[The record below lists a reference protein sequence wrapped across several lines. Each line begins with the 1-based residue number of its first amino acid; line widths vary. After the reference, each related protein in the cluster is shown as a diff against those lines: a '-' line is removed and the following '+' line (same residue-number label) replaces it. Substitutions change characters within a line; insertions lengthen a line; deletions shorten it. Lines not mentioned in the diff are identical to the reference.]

1 MDKEVLLKKRK
12 TLLLQSKGSKE
23 LLLTHNFINP
33 LTLIPTSELL
43 SFIFNKFINTITI
56 HKGTLSK
63 NITNLFNS
71 VTDIITFKKVLED
84 LGVTDYQIDESLNS
98 AALAKEVENIKKKI
112 INEKFDILDSLLNY
126 SLKARVEYSDSSIWK
141 MFLSYGSIIGESTYS
156 NKEPITL
163 RAPLLNI
170 EIIAYASDDG
180 CIIISKNNEGIV
192 EQNQILLQTLEDQ
205 YAIKLNVD
213 INNDSEANDTTIPLT
228 SIPDNYFT
236 SLAKAIPNCEVENEF
251 SVFLPINK
259 DEITENYKDRLVI
272 QKNFVISLINPIGG
286 KLLRDYDEL
295 LEENYQFPT
304 VDTIF
309 TNNLNELIYEKD
321 QIFELNHP
329 LNLVQKMAVVNSLN
343 KNLLIYGPPG
353 TGKSEVVTNIIA
365 NALIQN
371 KRILVCSEKKAALNV
386 LDERL
391 MAVNQLVMSAF
402 DNNSKDVFY
411 NRLLELNN
419 LILSATNVSINQND
433 SGYLNIKNYLS
444 ELGKLTDFKDLY
456 GKNLQHILEVTKTIN
471 LETYKTNKN
480 VLSSFTYYFKDC
492 GKQLSDVVNNIK
504 NLSSIY
510 QEFKKLIPNT
520 KINQNIFDLK
530 LTDEFLNTIATA
542 NEKDVLNFLLHFIA
556 TGEVLKKRHIF
567 GKKYK
572 DEKTA
577 NKDNLLNA
585 INKIKQLNIFYIPD
599 YESYQTLFNS
609 VVDYENY
616 LSYDNWTTNTSL
628 NQFIQKINDNK
639 DINNILHNYWKNKE
653 IQASKFDRILVDF
666 YASNLR
672 EKLMKDH
679 ELDAKWTQLVRKAN
693 LAKRPSVNRTIKAY
707 YSVLKEIFPIWILSP
722 DSAAS
727 ILPLNKEE
735 FDVGIFDESS
745 QMKIER
751 GIPLIYRCKFS
762 TVSGDDKQLKPSAFF
777 TKNAELNEIYE
788 GHLDNVDSLLDKAKS
803 SNWSNYTLMNHYR
816 AINEELMYYSNHY
829 FYDDKLVCITKNNC
843 FDNSIDLIEVNG
855 VYNREKGI
863 NEAETDQVIHTLVD
877 SLDKYKAMIVVT
889 FNIKQAEHIQSLA
902 NAHQILRQKIEDLSL
917 KIRSLENVQ
926 GDEADL
932 VVISTTFGKD
942 SQGRFI
948 QNFGPIN
955 QDGGMNR
962 INVMASRAKKKMI
975 VIKSFK
981 SSDITNDS
989 NRNTYVFKGFIQ
1001 FVEQLQENPRSLE
1014 IQNLRTNKNNSLLLE
1029 QVVTQLKY
1037 AFKDMSDV
1045 EIIPNIAIGTHTIDI
1060 GIKHKLE
1067 KPINVLI
1074 IFDDEYKL
1082 NSYLSNNNKFIDD
1095 IDKEKYYED
1104 RQYRTIRTNCYEW
1117 LINPD
1122 LIIKYAKALLAL

>member
-12 TLLLQSKGSKE
+12 NLLLQSKGSKE

-33 LTLIPTSELL
+33 VSLIPTSELL
-43 SFIFNKFINTITI
+43 SFIFNKSLNTITI

-63 NITNLFNS
+63 NINNLFES
-71 VTDIITFKKVLED
+71 VTDIMSFKKVVED
-84 LGVTDYQIDESLNS
+84 FGSRDYPIDESFDI
-98 AALAKEVENIKKKI
+98 ATIQKEAENIKKKI

-126 SLKARVEYSDSSIWK
+126 SLKAKVEYSDTSIWK

-156 NKEPITL
+156 NKEPLIL
-163 RAPLLNI
+163 RAPLLSI
-170 EIIAYASDDG
+170 EIIAYPSDDG
-180 CIIISKNNEGIV
+180 CIVISKNNDGII

-213 INNDSEANDTTIPLT
+213 ISNDSETTDQSIPLT
-228 SIPDNYFT
+228 SIPDNYFA
-236 SLAKAIPNCEVENEF
+236 SLANAIPNCEIESKFSDFVET
-251 SVFLPINK
+251 NK
-259 DEITENYKDRLVI
+259 DEIIKNYKDHIVI

-286 KLLRDYDEL
+286 KLLRDYDKL
-295 LEENYQFPT
+295 LDEDYEFP
-304 VDTIF
+304 VINTIF
-309 TNNLNELIYEKD
+309 TDNLNQLIYEKD

-402 DNNSKDVFY
+402 DNNSKDIFY

-419 LILSATNVSINQND
+419 LILCSTQVNINQND
-433 SGYLNIKNYLS
+433 SGYLNIKLYLE
-444 ELGKLTDFKDLY
+444 ELHKLTNFKDLY
-456 GKNLQHILEVTKTIN
+456 NKNLQQILKVIKSVNREIYEK
-471 LETYKTNKN
+471 NKD
-480 VLSSFTYYFKDC
+480 VISSFTEYFKNC
-492 GKQLSDVVNNIK
+492 NKQLSDVVANIK
-504 NLSSIY
+504 NLVNIY
-510 QEFKKLIPNT
+510 QEFKNLIPNT
-520 KINQNIFDLK
+520 KINENIFDSK
-530 LTDEFLNTIATA
+530 LIDDLLNCIADA
-542 NEKDVLNFLLHFIA
+542 KEKDALNFILHFILS
-556 TGEVLKKRHIF
+556 GEVSKKKHLF
-567 GKKYK
+567 GKQYK
-572 DEKTA
+572 DKKTV
-577 NKDNLLNA
+577 NKDSLMNVV
-585 INKIKQLNIFYIPD
+585 NKIKQLNIFYVSNFENYYAFFTSND
-599 YESYQTLFNS
+599 
-609 VVDYENY
+609 DYENY
-616 LSYDNWTTNTSL
+616 LSYDNWITNSSI
-628 NQFIQKINDNK
+628 NQFINNINNNK

-653 IQASKFDRILVDF
+653 IQASKFDRILLDF
-666 YASNLR
+666 YASNLK

-679 ELDAKWTQLVRKAN
+679 ELDANWTQLIRKAN
-693 LAKRPSVNRTIKAY
+693 LTKRPSVNRIIKAY
-707 YSVLKEIFPIWILSP
+707 YSVLREIFPIWILSP

-735 FDVGIFDESS
+735 FDIGIFDESS

-777 TKNAELNEIYE
+777 TKNAELDEIYE

-803 SNWSNYTLMNHYR
+803 SNWSSYTLMNHYR
-816 AINEELMYYSNHY
+816 AINEELMYYSNRY
-829 FYDDKLVCITKNNC
+829 FYDNKLVCITKNNC
-843 FDNSIDLIEVNG
+843 FEHSIDLIEANG
-855 VYNREKGI
+855 IYNRDKGI
-863 NEAETDQVIHTLVD
+863 NEAEANQVIHTLVEN
-877 SLDKYKAMIVVT
+877 LDKYKAMIVIT
-889 FNIKQAEHIQSLA
+889 FNIKQAEHIQYLA
-902 NAHQILRQKIEDLSL
+902 NTHPILRQKMEDLSL
-917 KIRSLENVQ
+917 KVRSLENVQ

-942 SQGRFI
+942 NQGRFI

-955 QDGGMNR
+955 QYGGMNR

-989 NRNTYVFKGFIQ
+989 NRNTYIFKCFIQ
-1001 FVEQLQENPRSLE
+1001 FVEQLQDNSQSLE
-1014 IQNLRTNKNNSLLLE
+1014 TQNLHIVKKSSLELNEVVNALKN
-1029 QVVTQLKY
+1029 
-1037 AFKDMSDV
+1037 AFKDVPDI

-1060 GIKHKLE
+1060 GIKRKSE
-1067 KPINVLI
+1067 KAINVLI
-1074 IFDDEYKL
+1074 IFDDEYM
-1082 NSYLSNNNKFIDD
+1082 LSNYLISNSKFIDD

-1104 RQYRTIRTNCYEW
+1104 RQYQTIRTNCYEW
-1117 LINPD
+1117 WINPD
-1122 LIIKYAKALLAL
+1122 LIINYTKALLSL

>member
-1 MDKEVLLKKRK
+1 MDKEVLLRKRK

-33 LTLIPTSELL
+33 ISLIPTSELL
-43 SFIFNKFINTITI
+43 SFIFNKSLNTITI

-63 NITNLFNS
+63 KITDLFDS
-71 VTDIITFKKVLED
+71 ITEITSFKKVLED
-84 LGVTDYQIDESLNS
+84 LGIVDYPINESIDQVTLKKEIES
-98 AALAKEVENIKKKI
+98 IKKKV
-112 INEKFDILDSLLNY
+112 INEKFSILDNLLDY
-126 SLKARVEYSDSSIWK
+126 SLKARIDYSDTSIWK
-141 MFLSYGSIIGESTYS
+141 LFLSYGSIIGESTYT

-163 RAPLLNI
+163 RAPLLNM
-170 EIIAYASDDG
+170 EIIAFPSDDG
-180 CIIISKNNEGIV
+180 CIVISKNNEGII
-192 EQNQILLQTLEDQ
+192 EQNEILLQTLEDQ

-213 INNDSEANDTTIPLT
+213 INNDFEAINSSIPLT
-228 SIPDNYFT
+228 SIPDNYFA
-236 SLAKAIPNCEVENEF
+236 SLAKAIPNCQVETEF
-251 SVFLPINK
+251 SNFLPTNK
-259 DEITENYKDRLVI
+259 DEITKNYKDHLVI

-286 KLLRDYDEL
+286 KLLRDYDKL
-295 LEENYQFPT
+295 LEEDYEFPA
-304 VDTIF
+304 VNTIF
-309 TNNLNELIYEKD
+309 TNNSNEVIYDKD

-371 KRILVCSEKKAALNV
+371 KSILVCSEKKAALNV

-419 LILSATNVSINQND
+419 LILYSTKVNINQNE
-433 SGYLNIKNYLS
+433 SGYLDIKNYLS
-444 ELGKLTDFKDLY
+444 DLAKLTNFKDLY
-456 GKNLQHILEVTKTIN
+456 GKNLQQILEIIKKIN
-471 LETYKTNKN
+471 PETYKQNKETI
-480 VLSSFTYYFKDC
+480 SAFTYWFKTC
-492 GKQLSDVVNNIK
+492 NKQLSDVVKNIN

-510 QEFKKLIPNT
+510 QELKNLIPET
-520 KINQNIFDLK
+520 KISQNIFDQK
-530 LTDEFLNTIATA
+530 LIDELLNTISTFK
-542 NEKDVLNFLLHFIA
+542 EKDVLYLVLNFIA
-556 TGEVLKKRHIF
+556 TSEVIKKRHLF

-577 NKDNLLNA
+577 NKDNLLNV
-585 INKIKQLNIFYIPD
+585 INKIKQQNIYYIPNF
-599 YESYQTLFNS
+599 EQYQNFFSSN
-609 VVDYENY
+609 VDYETY
-616 LSYDNWTTNTSL
+616 LSYDYWISNTDL
-628 NQFIQKINDNK
+628 NQFIYKINNNK
-639 DINNILHNYWKNKE
+639 DINSILHNYWKNKE
-653 IQASKFDRILVDF
+653 IQASKFDKILVDY

-672 EKLMKDH
+672 DKLMKDH

-693 LAKRPSVNRTIKAY
+693 LPKRPSVNRTIKANY
-707 YSVLKEIFPIWILSP
+707 AVLKEIFPIWILSP

-751 GIPLIYRCKFS
+751 GTPLIYRCKFS

-777 TKNAELNEIYE
+777 TKNAELDGIYE

-829 FYDDKLVCITKNNC
+829 FYDNKLVCITKNNS
-843 FDNSIDLIEVNG
+843 FDHSIDLIEANG
-855 VYNREKGI
+855 IYNREKGI
-863 NEAETDQVIHTLVD
+863 NETECNLVIHTLVEN
-877 SLDKYKAMIVVT
+877 LDKYKAMIVIT
-889 FNIKQAEHIQSLA
+889 FNIKQAEHIQALA
-902 NAHQILRQKIEDLSL
+902 NTHPILRQKIEDLSL

-926 GDEADL
+926 GDEAEL

-962 INVMASRAKKKMI
+962 INVMASRAKKKMV

-981 SSDITNDS
+981 ASDITNDS
-989 NRNTYVFKGFIQ
+989 NRNTFVFKGFIQ
-1001 FVEQLQENPRSLE
+1001 FVEQLQNNPQSLE
-1014 IQNLRTNKNNSLLLE
+1014 TQNYNKTKNNSLILGE
-1029 QVVTQLKY
+1029 VVSALKN
-1037 AFKDMSDV
+1037 AFNDNPDI
-1045 EIIPNIAIGTHTIDI
+1045 EIIPNMSIGTHTIDI
-1060 GIKHKLE
+1060 GIKHKSQ
-1067 KPINVLI
+1067 KSINALI
-1074 IFDDEYKL
+1074 IFDDDYKL
-1082 NSYLSNNNKFIDD
+1082 NDYLINGNKFIDD

-1117 LINPD
+1117 WINPD
-1122 LIIKYAKALLAL
+1122 LIIKYAKALLTL